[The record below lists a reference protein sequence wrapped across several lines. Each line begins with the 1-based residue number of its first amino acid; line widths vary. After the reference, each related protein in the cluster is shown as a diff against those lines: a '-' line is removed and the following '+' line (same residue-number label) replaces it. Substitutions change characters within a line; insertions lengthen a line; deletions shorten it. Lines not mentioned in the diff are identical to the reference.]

1 MYFVAPSVSEED
13 ELYEEYVCE
22 TNLVY
27 EAVGDRLI
35 EEETYSGKPLKY
47 CMLHSRK
54 VWSIVSAGLV
64 TSVTVTS
71 YSHQKVTIVT

>member
-54 VWSIVSAGLV
+54 V
-64 TSVTVTS
+64 
-71 YSHQKVTIVT
+71 